1 MHSSMADPTTVLSA
15 ITTGMG
21 ALQVRAPPPPPR
33 LSARPP
39 ACLSAGLPAASCPTG
54 ATPAW
59 VQVSSVPTS
68 SEPTTPSSESPLS
81 LEAGLRD
88 WLNDTLLANSGAV
101 GGGGGGGGGLH
112 HPKVYAKLLVSNAAA
127 GSVIGKASGAH
138 ARHTLH
144 ARLSSCRVVVCV
156 GGGGG

>member
-1 MHSSMADPTTVLSA
+1 M
-15 ITTGMG
+15 
-21 ALQVRAPPPPPR
+21 RAAPPR
-33 LSARPP
+33 LSRPTAR
-39 ACLSAGLPAASCPTG
+39 LPVGRPDSRLPRSLPTG
-54 ATPAW
+54 AASVW